1 LQFAATQPRRLVV
14 QTLLVSRPGH
24 ERDAIRQQQQWGG
37 KVLVRLLASCGRN
50 RGRQQLDQMPE
61 EEGLLL
67 EFQMNGLCCTSY
79 AQHSAVHHAQLYDQ
93 TDHALDGH
101 YSSQAAVIS
110 VDHPSVELS
119 PRWRC
124 MRLEAGDCVYD
135 PRPYCCT
142 MRAYR
147 TVLFKVPYCSKSFSR
162 CSRVGDVVQTFLHH
176 AWTRLV
182 RVLGAR
188 RLLPTA
194 PATRSLS

>member
-1 LQFAATQPRRLVV
+1 M
-14 QTLLVSRPGH
+14 
-24 ERDAIRQQQQWGG
+24 
-37 KVLVRLLASCGRN
+37 ASCGRN

-61 EEGLLL
+61 EEDLLL

-79 AQHSAVHHAQLYDQ
+79 AQYSAVHHAQLYDQ

-101 YSSQAAVIS
+101 YSSHAAVIS

-124 MRLEAGDCVYD
+124 MRLEAGDCVYGH
-135 PRPYCCT
+135 T
-142 MRAYR
+142 MRTVLCCSKYR
-147 TVLFKVPYCSKSFSR
+147 TVASPPSR

-176 AWTRLV
+176 AWTTRLV
-182 RVLGAR
+182 RVLGPR

-194 PATRSLS
+194 PAIRSLS